1 MDYDYTEGVCLTAKQ
16 HQLELIKQLRYTINV
31 QSDQEL
37 STYGFILEEYGR
49 IIEKLEQEYEGGELL
64 TITYYEGM
72 NVFEIE
78 EGMKSNE

>member
-1 MDYDYTEGVCLTAKQ
+1 MDYDYTEGVCLTTKQ
-16 HQLELIKQLRYTINV
+16 HQLELVKQLRYTINV
-31 QSDQEL
+31 QTDQEL

-72 NVFEIE
+72 NVFEIV
-78 EGMKSNE
+78 EGMQTNE